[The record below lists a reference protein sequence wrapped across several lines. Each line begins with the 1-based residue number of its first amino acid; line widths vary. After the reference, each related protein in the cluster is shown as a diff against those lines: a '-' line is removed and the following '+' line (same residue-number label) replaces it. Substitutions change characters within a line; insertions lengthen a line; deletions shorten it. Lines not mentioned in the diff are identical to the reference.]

1 MDIIDIIADNKRREV
16 EAMKQ
21 IVSEERLFA
30 LARQLKRQPLSLKGA
45 LRGNYSG
52 VIAEFKRRSPAKGSI
67 NPTADVASV
76 VSGYARYGAAA
87 CSIVTDYG
95 GTLDTNARHWA
106 HVLWDAYRAAAVPVS
121 EAAFREAYVYAERYL
136 AKNPVIAPEDDF
148 AVLLQK
154 KLDIATAYLQAQGFW
169 QIAGEE
175 QEIGRAHV

>member
-1 MDIIDIIADNKRREV
+1 MNIIDIIADNKRREV

-76 VSGYARYGAAA
+76 VSGYAQHGAAA
-87 CSIVTDYG
+87 CSIVTDSRFFSG
-95 GTLDTNARHWA
+95 SLTDLAIARRCVHI
-106 HVLWDAYRAAAVPVS
+106 PC
-121 EAAFREAYVYAERYL
+121 YATTSWYQNT
-136 AKNPVIAPEDDF
+136 KSPKPTSMAP
-148 AVLLQK
+148 
-154 KLDIATAYLQAQGFW
+154 TP
-169 QIAGEE
+169 
-175 QEIGRAHV
+175 